1 MTYKRQ
7 AKNLSYHQINRK
19 CEYLHTDTELIDV
32 PMANGENKQN
42 KTHKVILATLSL
54 ALHVPIT
61 TEENKKTKPIR
72 MPCQYK
78 IEIKKLKIT
87 NKKYKN

>member
-7 AKNLSYHQINRK
+7 AKNLTYHQINRK

-42 KTHKVILATLSL
+42 ETHKVILATMCP

-61 TEENKKTKPIR
+61 TEENKKDKTHKDAMSI
-72 MPCQYK
+72 Q
-78 IEIKKLKIT
+78 
-87 NKKYKN
+87 N